1 MTYSKLITK
10 RETLN
15 NDLLPT
21 CIVRIILKN
30 FNFEFFM
37 KYFNSKS
44 FSAEREQGTS
54 FKTRNIFTTIS
65 HVYINKMLLDLPW
78 DHVVVPGPARLA
90 LLLSSFNLKIIFVT
104 FSNLFMAVSL
114 TY

>member
-1 MTYSKLITK
+1 
-10 RETLN
+10 
-15 NDLLPT
+15 
-21 CIVRIILKN
+21 
-30 FNFEFFM
+30 M

-44 FSAEREQGTS
+44 FSPQLEQGTS

-65 HVYINKMLLDLPW
+65 HLYINKMLQGLPW

-90 LLLSSFNLKIIFVT
+90 LLLSLFKLKIIFVT
-104 FSNLFMAVSL
+104 ISNLFMTVSL